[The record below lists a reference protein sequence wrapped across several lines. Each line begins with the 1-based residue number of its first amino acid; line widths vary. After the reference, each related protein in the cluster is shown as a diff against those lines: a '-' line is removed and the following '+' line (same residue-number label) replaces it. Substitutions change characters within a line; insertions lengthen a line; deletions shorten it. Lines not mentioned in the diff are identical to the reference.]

1 GPGGRGRQQLQ
12 RVAQAQGREGHRHE
26 HRRLPRRRP
35 AHRGALRA
43 DRRLHDPR
51 EPLRVARL
59 SRRHVRAAA
68 VRDRGRQLPHLSP
81 VPGGLAGGPD
91 DLPPPR
97 QRRAPAGGHRAP
109 LGRAGQAGVV
119 DTATAR
125 AAAAR
130 LARFSRTTPSIAI
143 APPAIVRSGGTSPSR
158 SHAVSSAKTGT
169 RYRNAVT
176 TVTFAFES
184 ANAKIVYATAEGST

>member
-1 GPGGRGRQQLQ
+1 
-12 RVAQAQGREGHRHE
+12 
-26 HRRLPRRRP
+26 
-35 AHRGALRA
+35 
-43 DRRLHDPR
+43 
-51 EPLRVARL
+51 
-59 SRRHVRAAA
+59 
-68 VRDRGRQLPHLSP
+68 LPHLSP
-81 VPGGLAGGPD
+81 VPGGRAGGPD

-97 QRRAPAGGHRAP
+97 QRRAPDGGHRAP
-109 LGRAGQAGVV
+109 LGREGQAGVV
-119 DTATAR
+119 DTATVR

-176 TVTFAFES
+176 TVTFALES
-184 ANAKIVYATAEGST
+184 ANATIVYATAEGSTPAESPAPREAPPAVATATARPEANASIGSVPAQVANAATSMGR